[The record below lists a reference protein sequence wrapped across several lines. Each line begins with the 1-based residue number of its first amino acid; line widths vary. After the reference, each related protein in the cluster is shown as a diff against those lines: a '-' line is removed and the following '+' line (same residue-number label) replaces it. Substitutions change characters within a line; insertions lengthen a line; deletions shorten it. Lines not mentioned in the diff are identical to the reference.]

1 MSKNVKGGGV
11 YRFGRGRCNT
21 FRNFDFD
28 RNSIKQEKLLIAS
41 YYYALLMSY
50 FYGTN
55 SNRDSL
61 HTGIYAPA
69 DVMVQ
74 PRLDSPKMEYELH
87 IRFHKIN
94 NFRSL

>member
-1 MSKNVKGGGV
+1 M
-11 YRFGRGRCNT
+11 
-21 FRNFDFD
+21 
-28 RNSIKQEKLLIAS
+28 LLAS
-41 YYYALLMSY
+41 YYHALLMSH

-61 HTGIYAPA
+61 HTRIYAPA

-74 PRLDSPKMEYELH
+74 PRLDLLKMEYELH